1 MGIDI
6 HCVFQAKVADR
17 WVDVASDY
25 KEDRDYPLYSWLG
38 IGGGDKTGTCTIE
51 PLAPPR
57 GFPADFEL
65 VNEAWHPTLFKIEK
79 PSPYYPNC
87 ILMGG
92 WGFSWLLASEI
103 IRTPAPRVPRTV
115 RIPIDE
121 YRQWDGVSEPT
132 PWQPATANFGHVVG
146 PPDKISTLAE
156 KLVVEWDYDFT
167 EDFSYFV
174 DEVRR
179 LEALHGEVRI
189 VFGFA

>member
-1 MGIDI
+1 MGLDI

-25 KEDRDYPLYSWLG
+25 QEDRDYPLYSWLG
-38 IGGGDKTGTCTIE
+38 VGCGDRIGTCTIE
-51 PLAPPR
+51 PLAPLR

-65 VNEAWHPTLFKIEK
+65 VDETWHPTLIEVST
-79 PSPYYPNC
+79 PSRFYPGC
-87 ILMGG
+87 RLMGE
-92 WGFSWLLASEI
+92 WGFSWLLSSEI
-103 IRTPAPRVPRTV
+103 LRASAPRVPRTV
-115 RIPIDE
+115 SILIDE
-121 YRQWDGVSEPT
+121 YQQWDGVSEFP
-132 PWQPATANFGHVVG
+132 PWQWAKADFGHVVG

-156 KLVVEWDYDFT
+156 NIVVEWDYDFT

-174 DEVRR
+174 NEVRR